1 MLFTAAFKTGCSQ
14 HAACVIL
21 YYRRTVAGRDRK
33 DTNLE
38 IENRT
43 KWHPAFCNIIELELM
58 ENAEGLTFNSEYNL
72 SREPLKIDLLVI
84 KKKQNEVIKNEIGK
98 IFLGHNIMEYK
109 SPDDSMNI
117 DTFYKVLSYA
127 CLYKADTGA
136 VDEILDT
143 DITISLVRERK
154 PIKLLKQLEKKY
166 QVEQEGKG
174 IYRVYG
180 MLFPMQIIVT
190 RELEGSQH
198 IWLKS
203 LRFNMDITQ
212 AEELLES
219 YDRLKEDFR
228 IKAGVVV
235 NLVSDI
241 NNEVFEEIVNGGER
255 MSEALKR
262 MVMPEYGELKD
273 LIADKDAEIADKDAE
288 IAENKKEIADKDA
301 EIAELKRRLEKMSVV
316 IE

>member
-1 MLFTAAFKTGCSQ
+1 M
-14 HAACVIL
+14 
-21 YYRRTVAGRDRK
+21 
-33 DTNLE
+33 
-38 IENRT
+38 
-43 KWHPAFCNIIELELM
+43 
-58 ENAEGLTFNSEYNL
+58 
-72 SREPLKIDLLVI
+72 
-84 KKKQNEVIKNEIGK
+84 
-98 IFLGHNIMEYK
+98 
-109 SPDDSMNI
+109 
-117 DTFYKVLSYA
+117 
-127 CLYKADTGA
+127 
-136 VDEILDT
+136 DEILDT
-143 DITISLVRERK
+143 DITISLIRERK
-154 PIKLLKQLEKKY
+154 PIKLLGQLVKKY
-166 QVEQEGKG
+166 QVKQEGKG

-190 RELEGSQH
+190 RELERSQH

-273 LIADKDAEIADKDAE
+273 LIAAKDAEI
-288 IAENKKEIADKDA
+288 INNKKEIADKDA
-301 EIAELKRRLEKMSVV
+301 EIAELKRKLAKMNAV